1 MNIYERFGIKPIIC
15 VSGPK
20 TRNGGSLMEEE
31 ALKAMYDAAH
41 YSVNMFE
48 LEAVASK
55 IIAQKTHA
63 EAGLVTCGCFHSLTL
78 AAAACICG
86 FNVSKMNRLP
96 DTTGIPH
103 EFLMPW
109 HQMSGYD
116 HSIKAA
122 GGKIIPVGLEN
133 RTFHP
138 YEVVTITAR
147 DVEAE
152 IDDENTVGIL
162 YAARHGSHPPLQE
175 VIKVAKRYQVPV
187 IIDAA
192 AQVPPVENLHRFI
205 DMGAD
210 LVCISGGKGIRGPQA
225 SGILCGKKEL
235 ISSAAMQM
243 LDMGI
248 KPFDEWEPPK
258 DFILKEKLR
267 GRPAHGIGRGSKVSK
282 EAIIGLLVALENL
295 NSDKLK
301 QKFGYLKNLLEQ
313 IGSLTK
319 EIEGVE
325 TQMSEEYKDA
335 YPMLM
340 VKINEKKLGKSV
352 NDVVK
357 ELKTNYIFPRDDYKD
372 KGFFYI
378 HSGDMN
384 EKTAKIVGEKLF
396 QILKTK

>member
-1 MNIYERFGIKPIIC
+1 MNIYERFRVKPIIC

-20 TRNGGSLMEEE
+20 TRTGGSLMEEE
-31 ALKAMYDAAH
+31 VLKAMYDAAH
-41 YSVNMFE
+41 YSVDIFE
-48 LEAVASK
+48 LEAAASK

-63 EAGLVTCGCFHSLTL
+63 EAGLVTGGCFHSLTL

-86 FNVSKMNRLP
+86 FSVSRMNRLP
-96 DTTGIPH
+96 DTAGIPH

-109 HQMSGYD
+109 HQISGYD
-116 HSIKAA
+116 HSIKIA

-138 YEVVTITAR
+138 YEVVTTTAR

-152 IDDENTVGIL
+152 IDDKNTVGII
-162 YAARHGSHPPLQE
+162 YAARYGSHPPLQE
-175 VIKVAKRYQVPV
+175 VIKVAKKYQVPV
-187 IIDAA
+187 IVDAA
-192 AQVPPVENLHRFI
+192 AQVPPVGNLHRYI

-225 SGILCGKKEL
+225 SGILCGKKDL
-235 ISSAAMQM
+235 IISAVMQM

-248 KPFDEWEPPK
+248 DPFDEWEPPK

-267 GRPAHGIGRGSKVSK
+267 GRPAHGVGRGSKVSK
-282 EAIIGLLVALENL
+282 EAIIGLLVALDNL
-295 NSDKLK
+295 DSDKFK
-301 QKFGYLKNLLEQ
+301 KKAKYLRSLLEQ
-313 IGSLTK
+313 IDCLIK
-319 EIEGVE
+319 DIEGVE

-340 VKINEKKLGKSV
+340 VKINEKKLGKSTK
-352 NDVVK
+352 DVVR
-357 ELKTNYIFPRDDYKD
+357 ELKKDRIFPRNDNKD
-372 KGFFYI
+372 KNFFYI

-384 EKTAKIVGEKLF
+384 EKIAKIVGEKLF
-396 QILKTK
+396 QILKTD